1 MKNITLLLTILSALI
16 ITGCDKG
23 TETTASEES
32 ADTMNAAVETVQ
44 ESASEAAVAVE
55 GAAEEVMGKSQQAV
69 LRNNIYTQQLITM
82 LFS

>member
-55 GAAEEVMGKSQQAV
+55 GAAEEVMESTETAEEPEEPASGAAE
-69 LRNNIYTQQLITM
+69 
-82 LFS
+82 